1 MILRSPKAASISRST
16 EPLASSSES
25 QTRGGKSR
33 PAFWRNII
41 KQQEIQVQLLRP
53 STKSVVRVDV
63 SQEIKEA
70 VNALMRCLEAM
81 AIEKPKLEEQGEF
94 EQVEAL
100 NSVHKQIINDITQR
114 LYEFALPLEGNGWVA
129 SGIIFPDIAQ

>member
-1 MILRSPKAASISRST
+1 M
-16 EPLASSSES
+16 E
-25 QTRGGKSR
+25 
-33 PAFWRNII
+33 NII
-41 KQQEIQVQLLRP
+41 KQQEIQVELLRP
-53 STKSVVRVDV
+53 STKSMVRGDV

-81 AIEKPKLEEQGEF
+81 AIETPKLEEQGEF

-100 NSVHKQIINDITQR
+100 KSVHKQIVNDITQQ